1 MPALVD
7 KIRALFRGKGQDK
20 AIISV
25 HSDRIVVV
33 LSILSVFLLGL
44 PLWWTTTRVYRAD
57 LPSTQIAQYTHSDVL
72 EIPFNF
78 YVDSP
83 RISPETVQGLV
94 DAKLAKSRLP
104 YRSDKLQVAFTAQ
117 VQHGP
122 APDLPGHYTVE
133 TREEGGVAI
142 VGTGRSMQIPVTTT
156 TDANEAAAKWI
167 ARIVGK
173 EEREVRA
180 AEGRA
185 LKYSPE
191 YAVTFTLINEDPTGG
206 LSVDWKIEQAL
217 AVYLQPF
224 IDTVSPLTKLSVS
237 SQVLHHAGP
246 LPVTP
251 QRAANHTYLTTDALP
266 HFINSAG
273 WNLASTDPVSPMLN
287 FILFVPKRDSQPL
300 LILDD
305 HRTQSNTNAFLIP
318 QWGGIAVANFPES
331 AHGHVMISQAD
342 LQAYM
347 GIFIAQLRQLLGV
360 RSDTPLP
367 SVKDRVIVQRATATG
382 ISGWEFDA
390 QARRWLAN
398 NRQTAVTTLSSLIT
412 LVESMQNMVV
422 MDNIKDQVDASLAA
436 LAKIS
441 RARIAVDHARACQD
455 AIVAATKAE
464 GAFFDPSMV
473 SMLYFP
479 DQHKYA
485 IYLPFFLPVAIPLF
499 HALKRVAKD
508 VVAKRKTKTE

>member
-7 KIRALFRGKGQDK
+7 RIRALLRGKGQDK
-20 AIISV
+20 TIISV
-25 HSDRIVVV
+25 HRDRIVVV

-57 LPSTQIAQYTHSDVL
+57 LPSTEIAQYTQADAL
-72 EIPFNF
+72 EIPFTF

-83 RISPETVQGLV
+83 EISLKEVQKLV
-94 DAKLAKSRLP
+94 DTKLAKSRLP
-104 YRSDKLQVAFTAQ
+104 YKPDEWRVAFTAQ
-117 VQHGP
+117 VQRGL

-133 TREEGGVAI
+133 TQEEASAT
-142 VGTGRSMQIPVTTT
+142 VGTARSAQIPLPDTA
-156 TDANEAAAKWI
+156 DASETVAKWI
-167 ARIVGK
+167 ARIVAK
-173 EEREVRA
+173 EEREVRRP
-180 AEGRA
+180 EGRA

-206 LSVDWKIEQAL
+206 LSVDWEIEQAL
-217 AVYLQPF
+217 SAYLQPF
-224 IDTVSPLTKLSVS
+224 IDIVRPLTKLSVS

-251 QRAANHTYLTTDALP
+251 QRAANYTYLTSDALP
-266 HFINSAG
+266 HFINSAS

-287 FILFVPKRDSQPL
+287 FILFVPKRDLQPMH
-300 LILDD
+300 ILDD
-305 HRTQSNTNAFLIP
+305 RRTQSKTNAFLIP
-318 QWGGIAVANFPES
+318 QWGGIAVANFPKTAS
-331 AHGHVMISQAD
+331 GQIVISQRD
-342 LQAYM
+342 LRPYM
-347 GIFIAQLRQLLGV
+347 GVFVAQLRELLGI

-367 SVKDRVIVQRATATG
+367 SVKGRVNVQRATATG
-382 ISGWEFDA
+382 ISGWEYDA
-390 QARRWLAN
+390 LARRWLAN
-398 NRQTAVTTLSSLIT
+398 NRQTAVTTLKSLIT

-422 MDNIKDQVDASLAA
+422 MDSIKGQVDASLAA
-436 LAKIS
+436 LAKIT
-441 RARIAVDHARACQD
+441 RAHVAHDHARACQD

-499 HALKRVAKD
+499 HAIKHVLKDMKAR
-508 VVAKRKTKTE
+508 